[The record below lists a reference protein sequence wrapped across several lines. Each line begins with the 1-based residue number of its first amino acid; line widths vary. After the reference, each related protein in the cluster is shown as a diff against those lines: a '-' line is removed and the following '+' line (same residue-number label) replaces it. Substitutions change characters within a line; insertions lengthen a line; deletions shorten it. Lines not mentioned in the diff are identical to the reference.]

1 MSRGNRRSGR
11 ALFIAAALAGVLLGV
26 VAVRPA
32 LAQSEAGTPAS
43 EGPVIAFVKLY
54 LNDIIKFDVATGFTA
69 DVFLALGCQTPCGDP
84 RVVVDNGKASSR
96 EVLLDT
102 PNVKGYRM
110 ELAMTDTIDLHQ
122 YPFDS
127 HALTIVLISARP
139 AEEIQFAVAP
149 NSVRVG
155 DIRLQGWDIER
166 EARAE
171 AYVAPFDE
179 FTARSIPVYRFS
191 VNVSRPVLAGIF
203 KVMLPGFAILLV
215 GSLGLIVGPEERIKR
230 FDLFNAAF
238 LGTVLFQLNVV
249 GSLPPLGYLTYAD
262 RFLLVNLISIIIGV
276 ASSILMI
283 LSFRAGRKARSWLI
297 HEWSMLLIPLVW
309 LSLQSLNALTVFVFK
324 TWDWRILAALGAELL
339 VSLVLTIWYA
349 RRLSFAERFREAYRR
364 SFVQSHS
371 KGDALKAALDIFAS
385 EAPLRALS
393 REEVQVLTDVFG
405 PLPDPLVLT
414 DVLEGARASGDVEIL
429 KNQAQ
434 LERFAAFVTDRK
446 EPASAPLP
454 SPAT

>member
-1 MSRGNRRSGR
+1 VV
-11 ALFIAAALAGVLLGV
+11 FIAAALVALLLCL
-26 VAVRPA
+26 AASRPA
-32 LAQSEAGTPAS
+32 LAPSEASPPAAS
-43 EGPVIAFVKLY
+43 GPVTAFVKLY

-69 DVFLALGCQTPCGDP
+69 DVFVALGCETACGDP
-84 RVVVDNGKASSR
+84 RLVVDNGKASSR

-110 ELAMTDTIDLHQ
+110 ELAMTDTVDLHQ

-127 HALTIVLISARP
+127 HALTIVQIIARP
-139 AEEIQFAVAP
+139 AEEIQFATAP
-149 NSVRVG
+149 DGVRVG

-166 EARAE
+166 AARAE

-179 FTARSIPVYRFS
+179 FTARSIPVYQFT
-191 VNVSRPVLAGIF
+191 VNVSRPALAGF
-203 KVMLPGFAILLV
+203 LKVMLPGFAILLV

-276 ASSILMI
+276 ASSIMMI
-283 LSFRAGRKARSWLI
+283 LAFRAGRKARSWLI

-309 LSLQSLNALTVFVFK
+309 LALQSLNVLTVFVFK
-324 TWDWRILAALGAELL
+324 IWDWRILAALGAELL
-339 VSLVLTIWYA
+339 VSVILVIWYQRHLGFPA
-349 RRLSFAERFREAYRR
+349 RFRDAYRR
-364 SFVQSHS
+364 SFVQSHNKS
-371 KGDALKAALDIFAS
+371 DALKSALDIFAS
-385 EAPLRALS
+385 EVPLRALS
-393 REEVQVLTDVFG
+393 REEVQILTDVFG

-414 DVLEGARASGDVEIL
+414 DVLEGARTSGDVEIL
-429 KNQAQ
+429 KNRAQ

-446 EPASAPLP
+446 EPASAPIP